1 MVTHTRLEL
10 VLPTWEAGVL
20 TARRMGQKMVPRVG
34 LEPTTPSLRVICS
47 TNWANEARLSINN
60 ESQSVIL
67 ELIILKFNLIT
78 QKKQE
83 KIESRTL
90 T

>member
-47 TNWANEARLSINN
+47 TNWANEAKNIIQTIKPNFRTNN
-60 ESQSVIL
+60 
-67 ELIILKFNLIT
+67 LKI
-78 QKKQE
+78 
-83 KIESRTL
+83 
-90 T
+90 

>member
-47 TNWANEARLSINN
+47 TNWANEANGAADGA
-60 ESQSVIL
+60 
-67 ELIILKFNLIT
+67 
-78 QKKQE
+78 
-83 KIESRTL
+83 RTRDL
-90 T
+90 RRDRAAF